1 MHKKNIRKNVKIVN
15 VKLGEILMDKIKNNK
30 SFFKIKKLNK
40 LGLIVLAGASVI
52 LSGCSN
58 TKQHVKAPNVMLHTI
73 DLQIDAAS
81 QSAASSLDQLAAI
94 EKNQHPAAVKM
105 PFMDIDS
112 PELREYLSVKFYGP
126 IKPLITNIAMGY
138 SLQIYGKEPT
148 IPIIVKINTV
158 GNVETAKQILQNID
172 LQAGT
177 SARLSIIPQKRLI
190 SMRYF
195 DHAPSI

>member
-1 MHKKNIRKNVKIVN
+1 
-15 VKLGEILMDKIKNNK
+15 
-30 SFFKIKKLNK
+30 
-40 LGLIVLAGASVI
+40 
-52 LSGCSN
+52 
-58 TKQHVKAPNVMLHTI
+58 
-73 DLQIDAAS
+73 
-81 QSAASSLDQLAAI
+81 
-94 EKNQHPAAVKM
+94 
-105 PFMDIDS
+105 
-112 PELREYLSVKFYGP
+112 
-126 IKPLITNIAMGY
+126 MGY